1 MYVKNIFYIMLIYIH
16 THTHLLCNMNA
27 ETWKAYQ
34 KVGKEDKDM

>member
-1 MYVKNIFYIMLIYIH
+1 MYVKNIFYIMLIYLH

-27 ETWKAYQ
+27 GTCKACQ